1 MEDLQRSFNQLMSSS
16 SSNLRNDANAGGN
29 GDASESLYEEV
40 DVLSPVKAD
49 ASSYLSGVGDLMIS
63 SGASAAASNCQRRR
77 VSDFLSPSGA
87 SSAASRRAS
96 SYNSSNNS
104 SKPKSMPALQHLDL
118 TDDIVEEVIDDDDDE
133 LEEEVVL
140 DPTEVEYYEEEELE
154 IEEIELDDDLYE
166 ELVLPESSAAKTLD
180 GASNPPVA
188 STTAGPRPASSNTAP
203 TFDDLEDDDDDEEDE
218 REPLPSREEVAE
230 AITYIVRQEKVVEY
244 GLMTKSQVDEMN
256 DLPLEEMMEI
266 MKHFEICDNNNA
278 TIQWDLVLAMV
289 NPDYSPDAAA
299 VHDDLEDDEEDDQA
313 QPLSASSSRNNVPAH
328 HHHRRRRSSGAS
340 SSQRSDGDG
349 DVDEVTEIH
358 AFATSAPNNNDAEYM
373 MGSSCYSLE
382 VADPSETGV
391 VSNLT
396 AADYAADQSAA
407 GFGDDDDD
415 DDDEYQEETLQGSIV
430 SMDPLIRASYTKSM
444 VELQMS
450 RPARRGKDDDND
462 GGK

>member
-1 MEDLQRSFNQLMSSS
+1 MEDLQRSFNQLMYSS
-16 SSNLRNDANAGGN
+16 SSNLRNDANAGSNGN

-63 SGASAAASNCQRRR
+63 GASAAASNCQRR
-77 VSDFLSPSGA
+77 VSDFLSPA
-87 SSAASRRAS
+87 ASAASRRAS
-96 SYNSSNNS
+96 SYSSSS
-104 SKPKSMPALQHLDL
+104 SKPKSMPALRHLDL
-118 TDDIVEEVIDDDDDE
+118 SDDIVEEVIDDDDDD

-166 ELVLPESSAAKTLD
+166 ELVLPESSAAKKLD
-180 GASNPPVA
+180 IVSNPPVA
-188 STTAGPRPASSNTAP
+188 SSTAGPRPASSNTAP
-203 TFDDLEDDDDDEEDE
+203 TFDDLDDDEDDEDE

-244 GLMTKSQVDEMN
+244 GLMTKGQVDEMN

-299 VHDDLEDDEEDDQA
+299 VHEDLEDDEDDDQA
-313 QPLSASSSRNNVPAH
+313 QPLSASSSRNVPAH

-340 SSQRSDGDG
+340 SSQRSDGD
-349 DVDEVTEIH
+349 VDEVTEIH
-358 AFATSAPNNNDAEYM
+358 AFATSAPNNNSDAEYM

-407 GFGDDDDD
+407 GFGDEEDD

-450 RPARRGKDDDND
+450 RPARRGKDDNGD
-462 GGK
+462 GK

>member
-1 MEDLQRSFNQLMSSS
+1 MEDLQRSFNQLMYSS
-16 SSNLRNDANAGGN
+16 SSNLRNDANGDGGN

-63 SGASAAASNCQRRR
+63 GASASAAASNCQRRR
-77 VSDFLSPSGA
+77 VSDFLSPGA
-87 SSAASRRAS
+87 MSAASRRAS
-96 SYNSSNNS
+96 SYNNSS

-118 TDDIVEEVIDDDDDE
+118 SDDIVEEVIDDDDDE

-180 GASNPPVA
+180 IVSNPPVA

-203 TFDDLEDDDDDEEDE
+203 TFDDLDDDDDDDEDE

-244 GLMTKSQVDEMN
+244 GLMTKGQVDEMN

-299 VHDDLEDDEEDDQA
+299 VHDDLEDDEDDDQA

-328 HHHRRRRSSGAS
+328 HHRRRRSSGAS
-340 SSQRSDGDG
+340 SSQRSDG

-358 AFATSAPNNNDAEYM
+358 AFATSAPNNNNNDAEYM

-415 DDDEYQEETLQGSIV
+415 DDEEYQEETLQGSIV